1 MKRLIIVQFQGAY
14 TITVTDEMVAQRERE
29 NLELYQAWMH
39 EQRRRDMSLQEDEY
53 IGDFK
58 DAMIRRS
65 FVRKVFCLLTLQ
77 LIFTISVIAVFM
89 FV

>member
-1 MKRLIIVQFQGAY
+1 
-14 TITVTDEMVAQRERE
+14 MVAQRERE
-29 NLELYQAWMH
+29 NLELYKAWVQ
-39 EQRRRDMSLQEDEY
+39 EQRRRNMLPQEEADEY

-58 DAMIRRS
+58 DIIIRRS

-77 LIFTISVIAVFM
+77 LLFTILVIAVFM

>member
-1 MKRLIIVQFQGAY
+1 
-14 TITVTDEMVAQRERE
+14 MVAQRERE
-29 NLELYQAWMH
+29 NLELYKAWVR
-39 EQRRRDMSLQEDEY
+39 EQRRRNALPHEDADEY

-58 DAMIRRS
+58 DIIVRRS

-77 LIFTISVIAVFM
+77 LIFTVFVIAIFM

>member
-1 MKRLIIVQFQGAY
+1 
-14 TITVTDEMVAQRERE
+14 MVAQRERE
-29 NLELYQAWMH
+29 NLALYKVWAH
-39 EQRRRDMSLQEDEY
+39 EQRRRNMLPEEDADEY

-58 DAMIRRS
+58 QAMIRRS

-77 LIFTISVIAVFM
+77 LMFTICIVAIFM